1 MNETY
6 RARCGLISLRSD
18 ESDVRGNLWCAGHKI
33 RRVCIR
39 PCGHAI
45 FPFAAR
51 LGNLSSY
58 MHTQQNII
66 YKLQGGEILGEEF
79 FPSKF

>member
-1 MNETY
+1 M
-6 RARCGLISLRSD
+6 RLIAPAVD
-18 ESDVRGNLWCAGHKI
+18 EFLSVPSDVRGNLRRAAHKI

-51 LGNLSSY
+51 LGNLSSSLGPHILTH
-58 MHTQQNII
+58 MTTKI
-66 YKLQGGEILGEEF
+66 KLGGEISEGNIFE
-79 FPSKF
+79 